1 MICTNSA
8 LDMASLTMLSSPY
21 RLSRL
26 KEGSMIKTILAFLI
40 YSFLFLS
47 VPATSAE
54 KAVFAGG
61 CFWCMEADFQDM
73 DGVLDAIS
81 GFIGGSAPNP
91 TYNGNHDGH
100 YEAVE
105 VTFDSAI
112 VSYQELLNR
121 YWVNIDPFDAR
132 GQFCDK
138 GPSYLAAI
146 FVVSEE
152 QRELAEKSLASVK
165 NEFSTMKVVTKILP
179 ATTFYPIKG
188 SESDHQDYYINHSIR
203 YKFYRTT
210 CGRDRR
216 LEQIW
221 GDRVTH

>member
-1 MICTNSA
+1 MFKSISA
-8 LDMASLTMLSSPY
+8 LLACSL
-21 RLSRL
+21 
-26 KEGSMIKTILAFLI
+26 
-40 YSFLFLS
+40 LFLS
-47 VPATSAE
+47 VPAASAE

-73 DGVLDAIS
+73 DGVLDAVS

-91 TYNGNHDGH
+91 TYNGNHEGH

-105 VTFDSAI
+105 VTFDPEI
-112 VSYQELLNR
+112 VSYQELLDR

-146 FVVSEE
+146 FVASDE
-152 QRELAEKSLASVK
+152 QRELAEKSLAVVE
-165 NEFSTMKVVTKILP
+165 NEFSSMKVVTKILS

-188 SESDHQDYYINHSIR
+188 REIDHQDYYINHPIR
-203 YKFYRTT
+203 YKFYRTS
-210 CGRDRR
+210 CRRDRR
-216 LEQIW
+216 LKQIW

>member
-1 MICTNSA
+1 
-8 LDMASLTMLSSPY
+8 
-21 RLSRL
+21 
-26 KEGSMIKTILAFLI
+26 
-40 YSFLFLS
+40 
-47 VPATSAE
+47 
-54 KAVFAGG
+54 
-61 CFWCMEADFQDM
+61 
-73 DGVLDAIS
+73 
-81 GFIGGSAPNP
+81 
-91 TYNGNHDGH
+91 
-100 YEAVE
+100 
-105 VTFDSAI
+105 
-112 VSYQELLNR
+112 LLNR
-121 YWVNIDPFDAR
+121 YWVNIDPFDAQ

-146 FVVSEE
+146 FVGSDE

-221 GDRVTH
+221 GDRVTHFN

>member
-1 MICTNSA
+1 MYKS
-8 LDMASLTMLSSPY
+8 
-21 RLSRL
+21 
-26 KEGSMIKTILAFLI
+26 ILALLTC
-40 YSFLFLS
+40 SLLFLS
-47 VPATSAE
+47 APATSAE
-54 KAVFAGG
+54 KAIFAGG
-61 CFWCMEADFQDM
+61 CFWCIEADFQDM
-73 DGVLDAIS
+73 HGVLDAVS

-91 TYNGNHDGH
+91 TYYGNHKGH

-105 VTFDSAI
+105 VTFDPEI
-112 VSYQELLNR
+112 VSYQELLDR

-146 FVVSEE
+146 FVASDE
-152 QRELAEKSLASVK
+152 QRELAEKSFAVVE
-165 NEFSTMKVVTKILP
+165 NEFSTMKVVTKILS

-188 SESDHQDYYINHSIR
+188 RESDHQDYYINHSIR
-203 YKFYRTT
+203 YKFYRTA

-216 LEQIW
+216 LKQIW

>member
-1 MICTNSA
+1 MYKS
-8 LDMASLTMLSSPY
+8 
-21 RLSRL
+21 
-26 KEGSMIKTILAFLI
+26 ILALLTC
-40 YSFLFLS
+40 SLLFLS
-47 VPATSAE
+47 APAISAE

-61 CFWCMEADFQDM
+61 CFWRMEADFQDM
-73 DGVLDAIS
+73 GGVLDAVS
-81 GFIGGSAPNP
+81 GFMGGSAPNP
-91 TYNGNHDGH
+91 TYYGNHKGH

-105 VTFDSAI
+105 VTFDPEI

-121 YWVNIDPFDAR
+121 YWVNIDPFDAQ

-146 FVVSEE
+146 FVASDK
-152 QRELAEKSLASVK
+152 QRELAEKSFAAVE
-165 NEFSTMKVVTKILP
+165 NEFSAMKVVTKILS

-188 SESDHQDYYINHSIR
+188 RESDHQDYYINHPIR
-203 YKFYRTT
+203 YKFYRTS

-216 LEQIW
+216 LKQIW

>member
-1 MICTNSA
+1 MYKSI
-8 LDMASLTMLSSPY
+8 LSLLTCSL
-21 RLSRL
+21 
-26 KEGSMIKTILAFLI
+26 
-40 YSFLFLS
+40 LFLS
-47 VPATSAE
+47 ATATSAE

-61 CFWCMEADFQDM
+61 CFWCTEADFQDM
-73 DGVLDAIS
+73 RGVLDAVS

-91 TYNGNHDGH
+91 TYYGNHEGH

-105 VTFDSAI
+105 VTFDPEI
-112 VSYQELLNR
+112 VSYQELLDR

-146 FVVSEE
+146 FVASDE
-152 QRELAEKSLASVK
+152 QRELAEKSLAVVE
-165 NEFSTMKVVTKILP
+165 NEFSSMKVVTKILS

-188 SESDHQDYYINHSIR
+188 REIDHQDYYINHPIR
-203 YKFYRTT
+203 YKFYRTS
-210 CGRDRR
+210 CRRDRR
-216 LEQIW
+216 LKQIW

>member
-1 MICTNSA
+1 MYKS
-8 LDMASLTMLSSPY
+8 
-21 RLSRL
+21 
-26 KEGSMIKTILAFLI
+26 ILALLTC
-40 YSFLFLS
+40 SLLFLS
-47 VPATSAE
+47 ATATSAE

-61 CFWCMEADFQDM
+61 CFWCTEADFQDM
-73 DGVLDAIS
+73 RGVLDAVS

-91 TYNGNHDGH
+91 TYYGNHEGH

-105 VTFDSAI
+105 VTFDPEI
-112 VSYQELLNR
+112 VSYQELLDR

-146 FVVSEE
+146 FVASDE
-152 QRELAEKSLASVK
+152 QRELAEKSLAVVE
-165 NEFSTMKVVTKILP
+165 NEFSSMKVVTKILS

-188 SESDHQDYYINHSIR
+188 REIDHQDYYINHPIR
-203 YKFYRTT
+203 YKFYRTS
-210 CGRDRR
+210 CRRDRR
-216 LEQIW
+216 LKQIW

>member
-1 MICTNSA
+1 MFKSISYLLTC
-8 LDMASLTMLSSPY
+8 SLLC
-21 RLSRL
+21 LV
-26 KEGSMIKTILAFLI
+26 A
-40 YSFLFLS
+40 
-47 VPATSAE
+47 PAASAE

-73 DGVLDAIS
+73 DGVLDAVS

-91 TYNGNHDGH
+91 TYNGNHEGH

-105 VTFDSAI
+105 VTFDPEI
-112 VSYQELLNR
+112 VSYQELLDR

-138 GPSYLAAI
+138 GSSYLAAI
-146 FVVSEE
+146 FVAGDE
-152 QRELAEKSLASVK
+152 QRELAEKSFVEVE
-165 NEFSTMKVVTKILP
+165 NEFSTMKVVTKILS

-188 SESDHQDYYINHSIR
+188 REIAHQDYYINHSIR
-203 YKFYRTT
+203 YKFYRTS

-216 LEQIW
+216 LKQIW